1 MRVII
6 YLFIFLLYGLSYGQE
21 IFIDTTQ
28 MGKSKALDFQK
39 ELRKFKDSISDKIY
53 PVILS
58 KEYSKLNSEI
68 IIDNTD
74 NLNKLYKLSKSN
86 LSKQNNFSNIIT
98 SGSISRG
105 VTVGSNQNSV
115 LNSELDLQISGELA
129 NNVKI
134 KASIQ
139 DSNIPLQNNGYSQ
152 QIDEFDQIFIE
163 VSSTKWNVRGGDI
176 DLIQDNT
183 FFANFSKRIQGLSI
197 NSSILSLIH
206 I

>member
-6 YLFIFLLYGLSYGQE
+6 YLFIFLLYGLSYSQE

-28 MGKSKALDFQK
+28 LSKSKALDFQK

-68 IIDNTD
+68 IIDNND

-86 LSKQNNFSNIIT
+86 LSKQNNNFSNIIT
-98 SGSISRG
+98 NGSISR
-105 VTVGSNQNSV
+105 
-115 LNSELDLQISGELA
+115 
-129 NNVKI
+129 
-134 KASIQ
+134 
-139 DSNIPLQNNGYSQ
+139 
-152 QIDEFDQIFIE
+152 
-163 VSSTKWNVRGGDI
+163 
-176 DLIQDNT
+176 
-183 FFANFSKRIQGLSI
+183 
-197 NSSILSLIH
+197 LSLIH